1 MKRVAMLAL
10 VVTVAS
16 CAEGNAPD
24 GGVLTGYTV
33 SGTVTGAGKDN
44 ATLTLQG
51 AGAPRTATSNAT
63 GGYQFLN
70 VPTGDYTLTVSKKG
84 FAYTPPSQTVK
95 VASKDFVVPAISSVV
110 DLGAYAVSGTISGD
124 VKSSIQVKLVG
135 NGKTLSATTNS
146 SGAFSIAGATAGTY
160 TLTPSLTG
168 YSFSPASRTVTVAG
182 AAVTGQD
189 FGGLTL
195 GWSTRSPAGK
205 AANWRDN
212 AMSSDGKYHAVVA
225 GSDRLYMSSDYSVT
239 WQERN
244 PVGLTPVE
252 NQNWE
257 SVAMSKD
264 GKSLA
269 ATDDNGN
276 VYTSNDFGETWK
288 NKTHSLQRIIA
299 VNEISMSNDG
309 RYIAIADA
317 LQGVYFSSNSGEAWE
332 NKSSTMNS
340 PKATGQSVAMS
351 GDGSHIAAGANDG
364 IVYISRNFGATWENK
379 SIPNISKNSAATFLA
394 WSGDGKTL
402 VAIISGGSLYV
413 SKDNGTNWQEKSS
426 GLMPAN
432 KTWMSVAAS
441 NDGTKIAA
449 VVYGG
454 GVYMSNN
461 SGDSWKLISS
471 GAASGNLNW
480 RSVAI
485 SDDGRFL
492 SATVIGGLVYT
503 YAAP

>member
-51 AGAPRTATSNAT
+51 TGSPRTATSNAT

-95 VASKDFVVPAISSVV
+95 VASKDFAVPAISSVV

-195 GWSTRSPAGK
+195 GWSTRSPAGAIAVWNDSAMSSDVK
-205 AANWRDN
+205 YRAAVAGSGRLFTSSDYGVTWQARNPEGTNTNPNWTSV
-212 AMSSDGKYHAVVA
+212 ALSSDGKY
-225 GSDRLYMSSDYSVT
+225 
-239 WQERN
+239 
-244 PVGLTPVE
+244 
-252 NQNWE
+252 
-257 SVAMSKD
+257 
-264 GKSLA
+264 LA
-269 ATDDNGN
+269 ATILNGMA
-276 VYTSNDFGETWK
+276 YTSSNFGDTWK
-288 NKTHSLQRIIA
+288 YMDLGPLGSTTLKKIA
-299 VNEISMSNDG
+299 ISNDG
-309 RYIAIADA
+309 KYFAA
-317 LQGVYFSSNSGEAWE
+317 LDESKSVFMSSNSGDAWA
-332 NKSSTMNS
+332 NKSSTINS
-340 PKATGQSVAMS
+340 PGLLWASITMS
-351 GDGSHIAAGANDG
+351 GDGSKVAASGLNG
-364 IVYISRNFGATWENK
+364 VVYISIDSGASWQNK
-379 SIPNISKNSAATFLA
+379 SIPNINKKSAGTYVS
-394 WSGDGKTL
+394 WSGDGTML
-402 VAIISGGSLYV
+402 VAIINGGLLYV

-426 GLMPAN
+426 GLIPAN
-432 KTWMSVAAS
+432 MGWRSVAVS
-441 NDGTKIAA
+441 KDGTFMAA

-454 GVYMSNN
+454 GVYMSSD

-471 GAASGNLNW
+471 GVAGGNIKW
-480 RSVAI
+480 ISVAI
-485 SDDGRFL
+485 SEDGRFL
-492 SATVIGGLVYT
+492 SAAEEYGLIYS

>member
-1 MKRVAMLAL
+1 MLAL

-51 AGAPRTATSNAT
+51 AGSPRTATSNAT

-84 FAYTPPSQTVK
+84 FAYTPPSQVVK
-95 VASKDFVVPAISSVV
+95 VASKDFAVPAISSVV

-205 AANWRDN
+205 AANWSSI
-212 AMSSDGKYHAVVA
+212 AMSSDGKYLVA
-225 GSDRLYMSSDYSVT
+225 SVEAGRVYTSSDYGAT
-239 WQERN
+239 WQVRD
-244 PVGLTPVE
+244 PVGKIGQE
-252 NQNWE
+252 SQKWR
-257 SVAMSKD
+257 SVAISND
-264 GKSLA
+264 GKYVAVCNYDKRLYTTSDYGAIWTDKGIHNFIVDNFLA
-269 ATDDNGN
+269 VA
-276 VYTSNDFGETWK
+276 
-288 NKTHSLQRIIA
+288 
-299 VNEISMSNDG
+299 MSNDG
-309 RYIAIADA
+309 QNLAVLTEVVGPIVSNNSGGTWESKGSVINSGSYNWSSIAMSSDGNFVAVGLSEGLVFVSSDKGVTWQNKSVPNFVRVFKNVHIAISDDGNVLAA
-317 LQGVYFSSNSGEAWE
+317 AIGGYSSGGRMFVSKDSGKSWQEKNSNPIANDLLW
-332 NKSSTMNS
+332 
-340 PKATGQSVAMS
+340 QSVAM
-351 GDGSHIAAGANDG
+351 
-364 IVYISRNFGATWENK
+364 
-379 SIPNISKNSAATFLA
+379 
-394 WSGDGKTL
+394 
-402 VAIISGGSLYV
+402 
-413 SKDNGTNWQEKSS
+413 
-426 GLMPAN
+426 
-432 KTWMSVAAS
+432 S

-449 VVYGG
+449 VVIGG
-454 GVYMSNN
+454 GVYLSSD

-480 RSVAI
+480 TSVAI
-485 SDDGRFL
+485 SEDGRFL
-492 SATVIGGLVYT
+492 WATVSGGLVYS